1 MGSQLA
7 TILIKAT
14 ATASPAGDVIWR
26 NAEIE
31 NLEFIGVT
39 PSKNVLEELVSFRGP
54 SVAGET
60 LARLVPGTENV
71 AALTTCEHASVR
83 TGVCSNRQATREQLE
98 LLANDAS
105 SEVRSAAMNELAD
118 RDRLRSAV
126 TGSAD
131 AVESYRA
138 ASEILSK
145 GRVEE
150 IRWLHSVKPA
160 LLAGALASDDLNA
173 ARLANLEPETFSEL
187 AASIVSDE
195 QLLVG
200 ASIARWVLGEGDL
213 QEVLLA
219 DMVKNQNAARKR
231 LTGSAQHL
239 LTQAGALR
247 KAGTPEPRKIHVR
260 LEDMALALEPGEIAA
275 MYFSTVEKTS
285 TAFAAEVLDAA
296 PVNLLVNHLIGQTAR
311 RPMTGEVVR
320 LLRSSSPERRN
331 EISDALENVVSRAEQ
346 AVDLRSPIEGLP
358 WGGELALALKRV
370 RASAL
375 REEEASGLL
384 AEIDAVLSGDEL
396 AWEYLI
402 ALSEEWEGALIEL
415 VTSAARMEGIAV
427 PAEA

>member
-7 TILIKAT
+7 TILIRAT
-14 ATASPAGDVIWR
+14 APASPAGDVIWR

-31 NLEFIGVT
+31 NLDFVGIT
-39 PSKNVLEELVSFRGP
+39 PSRNVLEELVSFRGP

-71 AALTTCEHASVR
+71 AALTTSEHASVR
-83 TGVCSNRQATREQLE
+83 TGVCSNREVTREQLDA
-98 LLANDAS
+98 LTNDPS
-105 SEVRSAAMNELAD
+105 QEVRSAAEKELAD
-118 RDRLRSAV
+118 RDRLRNTV

-131 AVESYRA
+131 TAESYRA
-138 ASEILSK
+138 AAEILSN

-150 IRWLHSVKPA
+150 IRWLNATKPA
-160 LLAGALASDDLNA
+160 LLAGALAADDANA
-173 ARLANLEPETFSEL
+173 MRLANLAPETFSDI
-187 AASIVSDE
+187 AANVATDE
-195 QLLVG
+195 NLLVG
-200 ASIARWVLGEGDL
+200 ASVARWVLGDGDL
-213 QEVLLA
+213 QQALLA
-219 DMVKNQNAARKR
+219 DMAKNQGKTRKR
-231 LTGSAQHL
+231 LTASAQHI
-239 LTQAGALR
+239 LTQAGILR
-247 KAGTPEPRKIHVR
+247 KAGAPEPRKIHVR

-275 MYFSTVEKTS
+275 MYFSTVERTS
-285 TAFAAEVLDAA
+285 QAFAAEVLDTA
-296 PVNLLVNHLIGQTAR
+296 PVSLLVNHLVGQTAR
-311 RPMTGEVVR
+311 RPSAGDVVG
-320 LLRSSSPERRN
+320 LLRCSSPERRN
-331 EISDALENVVSRAEQ
+331 EISDALENIVSRAEQ
-346 AVDLRSPIEGLP
+346 ATDLRSPIEGLP

-384 AEIDAVLSGDEL
+384 REIDTVLAGDEL